1 MKKHI
6 SPSNNLKNLNLIIN
20 SDTYKLAHEDI
31 GLLSRNEMRGVR
43 MLLEITKPDL
53 ILEENKILSTII
65 IFGGASITEESNIK
79 KRLENIEELIKKNPK
94 SILLKRN
101 LNRLENLLLMSHY
114 YQSAREFSKLASIS
128 NQNKNCNSHVIVT
141 GGGPGIMEAANRG
154 AFEANCK
161 SIGLNISLPNEQIPN
176 AFITPGLC
184 FKFNYFALRKIHF
197 VMRSVAA
204 VFFPGGF
211 GTLDELFEL
220 LTLCQTGMKTKIP
233 IILFGRDYWNKIIN
247 FEYFTMKF
255 FLHFSL
261 GSNRCLTSFR
271 SKILIMKP
279 IDNRFATN
287 PLNNLLKDW
296 TLDSSFFKITAS
308 CLFLVNYDLRYLISL

>member
-1 MKKHI
+1 MNKTQKGI
-6 SPSNNLKNLNLIIN
+6 STKINNSKNLNLIIN
-20 SDTYKLAHEDI
+20 SDTYKLAYEDS
-31 GLLSRNEMRGVR
+31 GLLNRNEMRGVR

-65 IFGGASITEESNIK
+65 IFGGASIAEESKTKEKIDDIK
-79 KRLENIEELIKKNPK
+79 KLIKKNP
-94 SILLKRN
+94 SSVLLKRN
-101 LNRLENLLLMSHY
+101 LNRLENLLSMSHY
-114 YQSAREFSKLASIS
+114 YQSAREFSKLASIN
-128 NQNKNCNSHVIVT
+128 NQSKSCNSHVIVT

-197 VMRSVAA
+197 VMRSIGA

-220 LTLCQTGMKTKIP
+220 LTLRQTGMKNKIP
-233 IILFGRDYWNKIIN
+233 IILFGREYWDKIIN
-247 FEYFTMKF
+247 FEY
-255 FLHFSL
+255 LADL
-261 GSNRCLTSFR
+261 G
-271 SKILIMKP
+271 LIS
-279 IDNRFATN
+279 DEH
-287 PLNNLLKDW
+287 LNLFEYAD
-296 TLDSSFFKITAS
+296 TAS
-308 CLFLVNYDLRYLISL
+308 EAWEIFKSSNISD

>member
-1 MKKHI
+1 MNKTQKGI
-6 SPSNNLKNLNLIIN
+6 STKINNSKNLNLIIN

-31 GLLSRNEMRGVR
+31 GLLNRNEMRGVR

-65 IFGGASITEESNIK
+65 IFGGASIEEESKTKEKIDGIK
-79 KRLENIEELIKKNPK
+79 KLIKKNP
-94 SILLKRN
+94 SSVLLKRN

-114 YQSAREFSKLASIS
+114 YQSAREFSKLASIN
-128 NQNKNCNSHVIVT
+128 NQSKSCNSHVIVT

-197 VMRSVAA
+197 VMRSIGA

-220 LTLCQTGMKTKIP
+220 LTLRQTGMKNKIP
-233 IILFGRDYWNKIIN
+233 IILFGREYWDKIIN
-247 FEYFTMKF
+247 FEY
-255 FLHFSL
+255 LADL
-261 GSNRCLTSFR
+261 G
-271 SKILIMKP
+271 LIS
-279 IDNRFATN
+279 DEH
-287 PLNNLLKDW
+287 LNLFEYAD
-296 TLDSSFFKITAS
+296 TAS
-308 CLFLVNYDLRYLISL
+308 EAWEIINSSNISD

>member
-6 SPSNNLKNLNLIIN
+6 SHKINNLKNLNLIIN
-20 SDTYKLAHEDI
+20 SDSYKLAHEDI
-31 GLLSRNEMRGVR
+31 GFLSRDEMRGVR

-53 ILEENKILSTII
+53 ILEANKILSTII
-65 IFGGASITEESNIK
+65 IFGGASITEESNTK
-79 KRLENIEELIKKNPK
+79 KRVKNIKELIKKNPT

-101 LNRLENLLLMSHY
+101 LKRLENLLSMSHY
-114 YQSAREFSKLASIS
+114 YQSAMEFSKLASIS
-128 NQNKNCNSHVIVT
+128 NQNKNYNSDVIVT

-197 VMRSVAA
+197 VMRSIAA

-220 LTLCQTGMKTKIP
+220 LTLRQTGMKTKIP
-233 IILFGRDYWNKIIN
+233 IILFGREYWDKIIN
-247 FEYFTMKF
+247 FEYLADHGLIADEHLNLFKYADSASEAWEIIK
-255 FLHFSL
+255 L
-261 GSNRCLTSFR
+261 
-271 SKILIMKP
+271 SK
-279 IDNRFATN
+279 NT
-287 PLNNLLKDW
+287 
-296 TLDSSFFKITAS
+296 
-308 CLFLVNYDLRYLISL
+308 V

>member
-1 MKKHI
+1 MNKTKKGL
-6 SPSNNLKNLNLIIN
+6 STKLNNSKNLNLIIN
-20 SDTYKLAHEDI
+20 SDTYKLAYEDI
-31 GLLSRNEMRGVR
+31 GLLNRNEMRGVR

-65 IFGGASITEESNIK
+65 IFGGASIAEESKTKEKIDDIK
-79 KRLENIEELIKKNPK
+79 KLIKKNP
-94 SILLKRN
+94 SSVLLKRN
-101 LNRLENLLLMSHY
+101 LNRLENLLSMSHY
-114 YQSAREFSKLASIS
+114 YQSAREFSKLASIN
-128 NQNKNCNSHVIVT
+128 NQSKSCNSHVIVT

-197 VMRSVAA
+197 VMRSIGA

-220 LTLCQTGMKTKIP
+220 LTLRQTGMKNKIP
-233 IILFGRDYWNKIIN
+233 IILFGREYWDKIIN
-247 FEYFTMKF
+247 FEY
-255 FLHFSL
+255 LADL
-261 GSNRCLTSFR
+261 G
-271 SKILIMKP
+271 LIS
-279 IDNRFATN
+279 DEH
-287 PLNNLLKDW
+287 LNLFEYAD
-296 TLDSSFFKITAS
+296 TAS
-308 CLFLVNYDLRYLISL
+308 EAWEIIKSSNIPD

>member
-1 MKKHI
+1 MKKTNTDHL
-6 SPSNNLKNLNLIIN
+6 PKFSNSKNLNLIIN
-20 SDTYKLAHEDI
+20 SDTYKLAYEDI
-31 GLLSRNEMRGVR
+31 GLLKKNEMRGVR

-65 IFGGASITEESNIK
+65 IFGGASITEESKTRKKINEIK
-79 KRLENIEELIKKNPK
+79 KSIKKDPA

-101 LNRLENLLLMSHY
+101 LSRLENSLLMSHY
-114 YQSAREFSKLASIS
+114 YESARKLSKLASIN

-184 FKFNYFALRKIHF
+184 FKFDYFALRKIHF

-220 LTLCQTGMKTKIP
+220 LTLRQTGMKNKIP
-233 IILFGRDYWNKIIN
+233 IILFGRDYWDKVIN
-247 FEYFTMKF
+247 FEY
-255 FLHFSL
+255 LADL
-261 GSNRCLTSFR
+261 G
-271 SKILIMKP
+271 LIS
-279 IDNRFATN
+279 DED
-287 PLNNLLKDW
+287 LNLFEYAD
-296 TLDSSFFKITAS
+296 TAS
-308 CLFLVNYDLRYLISL
+308 EA

>member
-1 MKKHI
+1 MNKTQKGI
-6 SPSNNLKNLNLIIN
+6 STKINNSKNLNLIIN
-20 SDTYKLAHEDI
+20 SDTYKLAYEDL
-31 GLLSRNEMRGVR
+31 GLLNRNEMRGVR

-65 IFGGASITEESNIK
+65 IFGGASIAEESRTKEKIDDIK
-79 KRLENIEELIKKNPK
+79 VLIKKNPS
-94 SILLKRN
+94 SIFLKRN
-101 LNRLENLLLMSHY
+101 LNRLENLLSMSHY
-114 YQSAREFSKLASIS
+114 YQSAREFSKLASIN
-128 NQNKNCNSHVIVT
+128 NQSKSCNSHVIVT

-197 VMRSVAA
+197 VMRSIGA

-220 LTLCQTGMKTKIP
+220 LTLRQTGMKNKIP
-233 IILFGRDYWNKIIN
+233 IILFGREYWDKIIN
-247 FEYFTMKF
+247 FEY
-255 FLHFSL
+255 LADL
-261 GSNRCLTSFR
+261 G
-271 SKILIMKP
+271 LIS
-279 IDNRFATN
+279 DEN
-287 PLNNLLKDW
+287 LNLFEYAD
-296 TLDSSFFKITAS
+296 TAS
-308 CLFLVNYDLRYLISL
+308 EAWEIIKSSNISD

>member
-1 MKKHI
+1 MNKTQKGI
-6 SPSNNLKNLNLIIN
+6 STKINNSKNLNLIIN

-31 GLLSRNEMRGVR
+31 DLLNRNEMRGVR

-65 IFGGASITEESNIK
+65 IFGGASIAEESKTKEKIDDIK
-79 KRLENIEELIKKNPK
+79 KLIKKNP
-94 SILLKRN
+94 SSDLLKRN
-101 LNRLENLLLMSHY
+101 LNRLENLLSMSHY
-114 YQSAREFSKLASIS
+114 YQSAREFSKLASIN
-128 NQNKNCNSHVIVT
+128 NQSKSCNSHVIVT

-197 VMRSVAA
+197 VMRSIGA

-220 LTLCQTGMKTKIP
+220 LTLRQTGMKNKIP
-233 IILFGRDYWNKIIN
+233 IILFGREYWDKIIN
-247 FEYFTMKF
+247 FKYLADLGLISDEHLNLFEYA
-255 FLHFSL
+255 
-261 GSNRCLTSFR
+261 
-271 SKILIMKP
+271 
-279 IDNRFATN
+279 D
-287 PLNNLLKDW
+287 
-296 TLDSSFFKITAS
+296 TAS
-308 CLFLVNYDLRYLISL
+308 EAWEIIKSSNISV

>member
-1 MKKHI
+1 MKKTKKHI
-6 SPSNNLKNLNLIIN
+6 SPKINNYKNLNLIIN

-31 GLLSRNEMRGVR
+31 DLLSRNEMRGVR
-43 MLLEITKPDL
+43 MLLEITKPNL
-53 ILEENKILSTII
+53 ILEENKIFSTII
-65 IFGGASITEESNIK
+65 IFGGASIAEESNTKKKIQNIK
-79 KRLENIEELIKKNPK
+79 ELIKKNPK

-101 LNRLENLLLMSHY
+101 FNRLENLLLMSHY
-114 YQSAREFSKLASIS
+114 YESAREFAKLASIS

-197 VMRSVAA
+197 VMRSITA

-211 GTLDELFEL
+211 GILDELFEL
-220 LTLCQTGMKTKIP
+220 LTLHQKGMKNTIP
-233 IILFGRDYWNKIIN
+233 IILFGQDYWNKVIN
-247 FEYFTMKF
+247 FKY
-255 FLHFSL
+255 LADL
-261 GSNRCLTSFR
+261 G
-271 SKILIMKP
+271 
-279 IDNRFATN
+279 
-287 PLNNLLKDW
+287 
-296 TLDSSFFKITAS
+296 
-308 CLFLVNYDLRYLISL
+308 LISDEKLNLFEYADSAFKAWEIIQ

>member
-1 MKKHI
+1 MKKTKQEI
-6 SPSNNLKNLNLIIN
+6 SPKTNNSKNLNLIIN
-20 SDTYKLAHEDI
+20 SDTYKSAYEDT

-43 MLLEITKPDL
+43 MLLEVTKPDL

-65 IFGGASITEESNIK
+65 IFGGASITEESKTKDKIDDINK
-79 KRLENIEELIKKNPK
+79 LIKKDPK
-94 SILLKRN
+94 SIFLKRN
-101 LNRLENLLLMSHY
+101 LKRLENLLLMSHY
-114 YQSAREFSKLASIS
+114 YQSAREFAKLASIP
-128 NQNKNCNSHVIVT
+128 NQNKNCNSDVIVT

-197 VMRSVAA
+197 VMRSIAA

-220 LTLCQTGMKTKIP
+220 LTLRQTGMKGKIP
-233 IILFGRDYWNKIIN
+233 IILFGRDYWDKVIN
-247 FEYFTMKF
+247 FEY
-255 FLHFSL
+255 LADI
-261 GSNRCLTSFR
+261 G
-271 SKILIMKP
+271 
-279 IDNRFATN
+279 
-287 PLNNLLKDW
+287 
-296 TLDSSFFKITAS
+296 
-308 CLFLVNYDLRYLISL
+308 LISDRDLNLFEYVDNAPEAWDIIKSSKLKI

>member
-1 MKKHI
+1 MKKTQKGI
-6 SPSNNLKNLNLIIN
+6 STKINNSKNLNLIIN
-20 SDTYKLAHEDI
+20 SDTYKLAYEDI
-31 GLLSRNEMRGVR
+31 GLLNRNEMRGVR

-65 IFGGASITEESNIK
+65 IFGGASIAEESKTKEKIDDIK
-79 KRLENIEELIKKNPK
+79 KLIKKNP
-94 SILLKRN
+94 SSVLLKRN

-114 YQSAREFSKLASIS
+114 YQSAREFSKLASIN
-128 NQNKNCNSHVIVT
+128 NQSKSCNSHVIVT

-197 VMRSVAA
+197 VMRSIGA

-220 LTLCQTGMKTKIP
+220 LTLRQSGMKNKIP
-233 IILFGRDYWNKIIN
+233 IILFGREYWDKIIN
-247 FEYFTMKF
+247 FEY
-255 FLHFSL
+255 LADL
-261 GSNRCLTSFR
+261 G
-271 SKILIMKP
+271 LIS
-279 IDNRFATN
+279 DEH
-287 PLNNLLKDW
+287 LNLFEYAD
-296 TLDSSFFKITAS
+296 TAS
-308 CLFLVNYDLRYLISL
+308 EAWEIINSSNISD

>member
-1 MKKHI
+1 MNKTQKGI
-6 SPSNNLKNLNLIIN
+6 STKINNSKNLNLIIN
-20 SDTYKLAHEDI
+20 SDTYKLAYEDI
-31 GLLSRNEMRGVR
+31 GLLNRNEMRGVR

-65 IFGGASITEESNIK
+65 IFGGASIAEESKTKEKIDDIK
-79 KRLENIEELIKKNPK
+79 KLIKKNP
-94 SILLKRN
+94 SSVLLKRN
-101 LNRLENLLLMSHY
+101 LNRLENLLSMSHY
-114 YQSAREFSKLASIS
+114 YQSAREFSKLASIN
-128 NQNKNCNSHVIVT
+128 NQSKSCNSHVIVT

-197 VMRSVAA
+197 VMRSIGA

-220 LTLCQTGMKTKIP
+220 LTLRQTGMKNKIP
-233 IILFGRDYWNKIIN
+233 IILFGREYWDKIIN
-247 FEYFTMKF
+247 FEY
-255 FLHFSL
+255 LADL
-261 GSNRCLTSFR
+261 G
-271 SKILIMKP
+271 LIS
-279 IDNRFATN
+279 DEH
-287 PLNNLLKDW
+287 LNLFEYAD
-296 TLDSSFFKITAS
+296 TAS
-308 CLFLVNYDLRYLISL
+308 EAWQIIKSSNILD

>member
-6 SPSNNLKNLNLIIN
+6 SPINNLKNLNLIIN
-20 SDTYKLAHEDI
+20 SESYKLAHEDI

-65 IFGGASITEESNIK
+65 IFGGASIAEESKTKEKIDDIK
-79 KRLENIEELIKKNPK
+79 KLIKKNP
-94 SILLKRN
+94 SSVLLKRN

-114 YQSAREFSKLASIS
+114 YQSAREFSKLASIN
-128 NQNKNCNSHVIVT
+128 NQSKSCNSHVIVT

-197 VMRSVAA
+197 VMRSIGA

-220 LTLCQTGMKTKIP
+220 LTLRQTGMKNKIP
-233 IILFGRDYWNKIIN
+233 IILFGREYWDKIIN
-247 FEYFTMKF
+247 FEY
-255 FLHFSL
+255 LADL
-261 GSNRCLTSFR
+261 G
-271 SKILIMKP
+271 LIS
-279 IDNRFATN
+279 DEH
-287 PLNNLLKDW
+287 LNLFEYAD
-296 TLDSSFFKITAS
+296 TAS
-308 CLFLVNYDLRYLISL
+308 EAWEIIKSSNISD

>member
-79 KRLENIEELIKKNPK
+79 KRLKNIEELIKKNPK

-184 FKFNYFALRKIHF
+184 FRFNYFALRKIHF
-197 VMRSVAA
+197 VMRSIVA

-220 LTLCQTGMKTKIP
+220 LTLRQTGMKNKIP
-233 IILFGRDYWNKIIN
+233 IILFGREYWDKIIN
-247 FEYFTMKF
+247 FEY
-255 FLHFSL
+255 LADL
-261 GSNRCLTSFR
+261 GLIADEHLNLFEYADSASEAWEIIKS
-271 SKILIMKP
+271 SKIS
-279 IDNRFATN
+279 D
-287 PLNNLLKDW
+287 
-296 TLDSSFFKITAS
+296 
-308 CLFLVNYDLRYLISL
+308 

>member
-1 MKKHI
+1 MNKTQKGI
-6 SPSNNLKNLNLIIN
+6 STKINNSKNLNLIIN
-20 SDTYKLAHEDI
+20 SDTYKLAYEDI
-31 GLLSRNEMRGVR
+31 GLLNRNEMRGVR

-65 IFGGASITEESNIK
+65 IFGGASITEESKTKEKIDEIK
-79 KRLENIEELIKKNPK
+79 KLIKKNP
-94 SILLKRN
+94 SSVLLKRN
-101 LNRLENLLLMSHY
+101 LSRLENLLSMSHY
-114 YQSAREFSKLASIS
+114 YQSAREFSKLASKN
-128 NQNKNCNSHVIVT
+128 NQSKSCNSHVIVT

-197 VMRSVAA
+197 VMRSIGA

-220 LTLCQTGMKTKIP
+220 LTLRQTGMKNKIP
-233 IILFGRDYWNKIIN
+233 IILFGREYWDKIIN
-247 FEYFTMKF
+247 FEY
-255 FLHFSL
+255 LADL
-261 GSNRCLTSFR
+261 G
-271 SKILIMKP
+271 LIS
-279 IDNRFATN
+279 DEH
-287 PLNNLLKDW
+287 LKLFEYAD
-296 TLDSSFFKITAS
+296 TAS
-308 CLFLVNYDLRYLISL
+308 EAWEIIKSSNISD

>member
-1 MKKHI
+1 MNKTKKGG
-6 SPSNNLKNLNLIIN
+6 SPKINNSKNLNLIIN
-20 SDTYKLAHEDI
+20 SDSYKLAYEDI

-65 IFGGASITEESNIK
+65 IFGGASITEESKTKEKIEDIK
-79 KRLENIEELIKKNPK
+79 KLIKKNP
-94 SILLKRN
+94 SSVLLKRN
-101 LNRLENLLLMSHY
+101 LNRLENLLSMSHY

-220 LTLCQTGMKTKIP
+220 LTLRQTGMKNKIP
-233 IILFGRDYWNKIIN
+233 IILFGKEYWNKLIN
-247 FEYFTMKF
+247 FEYLADM
-255 FLHFSL
+255 
-261 GSNRCLTSFR
+261 G
-271 SKILIMKP
+271 
-279 IDNRFATN
+279 
-287 PLNNLLKDW
+287 
-296 TLDSSFFKITAS
+296 
-308 CLFLVNYDLRYLISL
+308 LISDQHLNLFEYADSASEAWEIIKSSNSSNF

>member
-6 SPSNNLKNLNLIIN
+6 SHKINNLKNLNLIIN
-20 SDTYKLAHEDI
+20 SDSYKLAHEDI
-31 GLLSRNEMRGVR
+31 GFLSRDEMRGVR

-53 ILEENKILSTII
+53 ILEANKILSTII
-65 IFGGASITEESNIK
+65 IFGGASITEESNTK
-79 KRLENIEELIKKNPK
+79 KRVKNLKELIKKNPT

-101 LNRLENLLLMSHY
+101 LSRLENLLSMSHY
-114 YQSAREFSKLASIS
+114 YQSAMEFSKLASIS
-128 NQNKNCNSHVIVT
+128 NQNKNYNSDVIVT

-197 VMRSVAA
+197 VMRSIAA

-220 LTLCQTGMKTKIP
+220 LTLRQTGMKTKIP
-233 IILFGRDYWNKIIN
+233 IILFGREYWDKIIN
-247 FEYFTMKF
+247 FEYLADHGLIADEDLNLFKYAD
-255 FLHFSL
+255 SA
-261 GSNRCLTSFR
+261 SEAWEIIKS
-271 SKILIMKP
+271 SK
-279 IDNRFATN
+279 NT
-287 PLNNLLKDW
+287 
-296 TLDSSFFKITAS
+296 
-308 CLFLVNYDLRYLISL
+308 V

>member
-1 MKKHI
+1 MNKTQKGI
-6 SPSNNLKNLNLIIN
+6 STKINNSKNLNLIIN
-20 SDTYKLAHEDI
+20 SDTYKLAYEDI
-31 GLLSRNEMRGVR
+31 GLLNRNEMRGVR

-65 IFGGASITEESNIK
+65 IFGGASIAEESKTKEKIDDIK
-79 KRLENIEELIKKNPK
+79 KLIKKNP
-94 SILLKRN
+94 SSVLLKRN
-101 LNRLENLLLMSHY
+101 LNRLENLLSMSHY
-114 YQSAREFSKLASIS
+114 YQSAREFSKIASIN
-128 NQNKNCNSHVIVT
+128 NQSKACNSHEIVT

-211 GTLDELFEL
+211 GTLDELFEI

-233 IILFGRDYWNKIIN
+233 IILFGREYWNKIIN
-247 FEYFTMKF
+247 FEY
-255 FLHFSL
+255 LADL
-261 GSNRCLTSFR
+261 GLISDENLNLFQYVDTASEAWEIIKS
-271 SKILIMKP
+271 SKIS
-279 IDNRFATN
+279 A
-287 PLNNLLKDW
+287 
-296 TLDSSFFKITAS
+296 
-308 CLFLVNYDLRYLISL
+308 

>member
-6 SPSNNLKNLNLIIN
+6 SPKINNLKNLNLIIN
-20 SDTYKLAHEDI
+20 SDSYKLAHEDI
-31 GLLSRNEMRGVR
+31 GFLSRDEMRGVR

-53 ILEENKILSTII
+53 ILEANKILSTII
-65 IFGGASITEESNIK
+65 IFGGASITEESNTK
-79 KRLENIEELIKKNPK
+79 KRVKNIKELIKKNPT

-101 LNRLENLLLMSHY
+101 LNRLENLLSMSHY
-114 YQSAREFSKLASIS
+114 YQSAMDFSKLASIS
-128 NQNKNCNSHVIVT
+128 NQNKNYNSDVIVT

-197 VMRSVAA
+197 VMRSIAA

-220 LTLCQTGMKTKIP
+220 LTLRQTGMKTKIP
-233 IILFGRDYWNKIIN
+233 IILFGREYWDKIIN
-247 FEYFTMKF
+247 FEYLADHGLIADEHLNLFKYADSASEAWEIIK
-255 FLHFSL
+255 L
-261 GSNRCLTSFR
+261 
-271 SKILIMKP
+271 SK
-279 IDNRFATN
+279 NT
-287 PLNNLLKDW
+287 
-296 TLDSSFFKITAS
+296 
-308 CLFLVNYDLRYLISL
+308 V

>member
-1 MKKHI
+1 MEKKNKI
-6 SPSNNLKNLNLIIN
+6 LYSKSNKNNSKNLNLIIN
-20 SDTYKLAHEDI
+20 SDAYKLAHEDI
-31 GLLSRNEMRGVR
+31 NLLRRNEMRGVR

-53 ILEENKILSTII
+53 ILEENNILSTII
-65 IFGGASITEESNIK
+65 VFGGATIGEESSTKETVDIIK
-79 KRLENIEELIKKNPK
+79 KALKNDPE
-94 SILLKRN
+94 SNLLKRK
-101 LNRLENLLLMSHY
+101 LSKMQNLLLMNHY
-114 YQSAREFSKLASIS
+114 YESAKEFSKLASVN
-128 NQNKNCNSHVIVT
+128 NQKTNCNSHVIVT

-220 LTLCQTGMKTKIP
+220 LTLRQTGMKNQIP
-233 IILFGRDYWNKIIN
+233 IILFGKEYWKKVIN
-247 FEYFTMKF
+247 FEY
-255 FLHFSL
+255 LADL
-261 GSNRCLTSFR
+261 GVISDENLNLFQYADTALEAWEIIKTSDISN
-271 SKILIMKP
+271 
-279 IDNRFATN
+279 
-287 PLNNLLKDW
+287 
-296 TLDSSFFKITAS
+296 
-308 CLFLVNYDLRYLISL
+308 

>member
-1 MKKHI
+1 MNKTQKGI
-6 SPSNNLKNLNLIIN
+6 STKINNSKNLNLIIN
-20 SDTYKLAHEDI
+20 SDTYKLAYEDI
-31 GLLSRNEMRGVR
+31 GLLNRNEMRGVR

-65 IFGGASITEESNIK
+65 IFGGASIAEESKTKEKIDDIK
-79 KRLENIEELIKKNPK
+79 KLIKKNP
-94 SILLKRN
+94 SSVLLKRN
-101 LNRLENLLLMSHY
+101 LNRLENLLSMSHY
-114 YQSAREFSKLASIS
+114 YQSAREFSKLASIN
-128 NQNKNCNSHVIVT
+128 NQSKSCNSHVIVT

-197 VMRSVAA
+197 VMRSIGA

-220 LTLCQTGMKTKIP
+220 LTLRQTGMKNKIP
-233 IILFGRDYWNKIIN
+233 IILFGREYWDKIIN
-247 FEYFTMKF
+247 FEY
-255 FLHFSL
+255 LADL
-261 GSNRCLTSFR
+261 G
-271 SKILIMKP
+271 LIS
-279 IDNRFATN
+279 DEH
-287 PLNNLLKDW
+287 LNLFEYAN
-296 TLDSSFFKITAS
+296 TAS
-308 CLFLVNYDLRYLISL
+308 EAWEIINSSNISD

>member
-1 MKKHI
+1 MNKTQKGI
-6 SPSNNLKNLNLIIN
+6 STKINNSKNLNLIIN

-31 GLLSRNEMRGVR
+31 GLLKRNEMRGVR

-65 IFGGASITEESNIK
+65 IFGGASISEESITQEKIDDIK
-79 KRLENIEELIKKNPK
+79 KLIKKNP
-94 SILLKRN
+94 SSVLLKRN
-101 LNRLENLLLMSHY
+101 LNRFENLLSMSHY
-114 YQSAREFSKLASIS
+114 YQSAREFSKLASIN
-128 NQNKNCNSHVIVT
+128 NQSKSCNSHVIVT

-197 VMRSVAA
+197 VMRSIGA

-220 LTLCQTGMKTKIP
+220 LTLRQTGMKNKIP
-233 IILFGRDYWNKIIN
+233 IILFGREYWDKIIN
-247 FEYFTMKF
+247 FEY
-255 FLHFSL
+255 LADL
-261 GSNRCLTSFR
+261 G
-271 SKILIMKP
+271 
-279 IDNRFATN
+279 
-287 PLNNLLKDW
+287 
-296 TLDSSFFKITAS
+296 
-308 CLFLVNYDLRYLISL
+308 LISDANLNLFEYANTATEAWEIIKSSNISDEDRYPKNNEVSSNHLSLS